1 MFELSLANNLDITL
15 VKSHSFNWDKIL
27 AFAVELEFDIVYED
41 YSIVIV
47 HHKVLVCPTEI
58 LSLTHSLYDIYVIWN
73 AVYERRYVPTV
84 NIINWN

>member
-41 YSIVIV
+41 YSIVSTRM
-47 HHKVLVCPTEI
+47 P
-58 LSLTHSLYDIYVIWN
+58 YWN
-73 AVYERRYVPTV
+73 S
-84 NIINWN
+84 